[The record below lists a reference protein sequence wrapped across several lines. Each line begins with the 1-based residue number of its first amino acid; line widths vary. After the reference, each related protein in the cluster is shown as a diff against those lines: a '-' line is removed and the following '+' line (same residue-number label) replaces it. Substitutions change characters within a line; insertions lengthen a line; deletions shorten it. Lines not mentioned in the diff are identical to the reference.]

1 MRFINLA
8 SKVLENSL
16 LKKNI
21 MSLEQ
26 NKAVVLEMYQAFDL
40 QDVERGQEFMATD
53 IVGQGLDGVT
63 RKGIDEFM
71 EYALSIFTA
80 FPDGYH
86 VLDEVIA
93 EGDKVVTRG
102 IFCGTHQGELMGITP
117 TGKQVKFSVVH
128 IDRVLDGKVVD
139 HWGQA
144 DVFGMMQQLQA

>member
-1 MRFINLA
+1 
-8 SKVLENSL
+8 
-16 LKKNI
+16 

-26 NKAVVLEMYQAFDL
+26 NKAIVLEMYQAFDL

-53 IVGQGLDGVT
+53 IVGQGLDGVA
-63 RKGIDEFM
+63 RKGVDEFM
-71 EYALSIFTA
+71 QYAMSIFTA

-86 VLDEVIA
+86 ILDEVIA
-93 EGDKVVTRG
+93 EGDKVMTRG
-102 IFCGTHQGELMGITP
+102 IFCGTHQGELMGIPP
-117 TGKQVKFSVVH
+117 TGKQVEFSVVH